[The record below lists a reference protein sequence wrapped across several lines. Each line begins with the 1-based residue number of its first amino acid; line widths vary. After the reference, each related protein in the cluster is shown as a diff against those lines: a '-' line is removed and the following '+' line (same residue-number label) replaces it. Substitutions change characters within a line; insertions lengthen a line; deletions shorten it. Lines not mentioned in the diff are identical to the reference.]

1 MEIPKR
7 PGRSRLTDFYGIQST
22 ANPTQKSRTLDLDD
36 VSFSPDLYLDNM
48 LMNKPIVDIAKS
60 HVTLAS
66 EVKSLDGDMKT
77 LVYENYGKFI
87 SATDTI
93 HKIKTNMDNMEAEM
107 EKLDRKMLNICKNS
121 GKVSKTFSEKSVKMR
136 ELSNRLLLLQ
146 KVNFIFELPTRLKNC
161 LTRAQFTE
169 AALFYDNTADT
180 LQRYRDLK
188 IFSKLESDSLDVL
201 REISKR
207 LKVRA
212 GNPRTSMSELRECFS
227 NLLALREDPFEL
239 GKEYIRLAAA
249 RLNALS
255 INSDGNESLT
265 AAAVPISPISEN
277 DVNYNQKQIT
287 HLRSLD
293 RCYLSELSFFMSDFL
308 EMFLKPEELPP
319 NVPVKIYRS
328 KRMFSVVMDPTRT
341 TAIKSE
347 VEGSLSILADQYFGK
362 LSDILGAE
370 PRSHETT
377 IALLD
382 ELHQDV
388 LSLSGNSV
396 LFDSLIHQRVVGL
409 ISSTL
414 VHNLKEV
421 FLKLRIGLIRYIKS
435 DELTPMQTIDRFHD
449 WFKSPIKS
457 VCAEL
462 SIFYRKKSKFVD
474 EYLDIFCDNLLK
486 QSVEFWRSVFIDMSE
501 YCENDIF
508 KLEKAPATSSTAGQ
522 RAILILCFARLCNLF
537 KASTIDYSF
546 VALMDRENWLDLSE
560 EPSGSS
566 VLSLHHVTPD
576 HNFSHHP
583 YLHESSPLKEHAEK
597 LASYFRQ
604 RFVLVVANQMTI
616 MIKKSFDTRN
626 WLRMKEPKRVS
637 RLLEQ
642 LFEDLGSLD
651 CEVAELCHNIEQP
664 SHQAE
669 SSEKTM
675 RSSLTSLRQQSE
687 ASRRG
692 ASTLSVKINPS
703 FSTNQMVGD
712 RFGKT
717 SPTRMAIGNFGRR
730 EDYSNIDKLFS
741 ERIEVYAKVIPKTRA
756 EVFMVLVKVIL
767 KAFGELARQR
777 VFCTEGLQQIQV
789 DCECLRTELWK
800 YASDEKVMMSM
811 IDDILQNASRR
822 CIDPVFMEQPV
833 VAMIL
838 DKSSTAGI
846 DL

>member
-421 FLKLRIGLIRYIKS
+421 FLKLRIGLIRYIKC
-435 DELTPMQTIDRFHD
+435 MF
-449 WFKSPIKS
+449 
-457 VCAEL
+457 
-462 SIFYRKKSKFVD
+462 
-474 EYLDIFCDNLLK
+474 
-486 QSVEFWRSVFIDMSE
+486 
-501 YCENDIF
+501 
-508 KLEKAPATSSTAGQ
+508 SS
-522 RAILILCFARLCNLF
+522 
-537 KASTIDYSF
+537 
-546 VALMDRENWLDLSE
+546 
-560 EPSGSS
+560 
-566 VLSLHHVTPD
+566 
-576 HNFSHHP
+576 
-583 YLHESSPLKEHAEK
+583 
-597 LASYFRQ
+597 
-604 RFVLVVANQMTI
+604 
-616 MIKKSFDTRN
+616 
-626 WLRMKEPKRVS
+626 
-637 RLLEQ
+637 
-642 LFEDLGSLD
+642 
-651 CEVAELCHNIEQP
+651 
-664 SHQAE
+664 
-669 SSEKTM
+669 
-675 RSSLTSLRQQSE
+675 
-687 ASRRG
+687 
-692 ASTLSVKINPS
+692 
-703 FSTNQMVGD
+703 
-712 RFGKT
+712 
-717 SPTRMAIGNFGRR
+717 
-730 EDYSNIDKLFS
+730 
-741 ERIEVYAKVIPKTRA
+741 
-756 EVFMVLVKVIL
+756 
-767 KAFGELARQR
+767 
-777 VFCTEGLQQIQV
+777 
-789 DCECLRTELWK
+789 
-800 YASDEKVMMSM
+800 
-811 IDDILQNASRR
+811 
-822 CIDPVFMEQPV
+822 
-833 VAMIL
+833 
-838 DKSSTAGI
+838 
-846 DL
+846 